1 MNDAA
6 ADYCP
11 NCIRFGF
18 PILLA
23 RYAVARTDAEVR
35 RRAPPLQAPFGS
47 GVQDIVLPASDAQY
61 TLRLLRGGY
70 VYAFNETRDEWLA
83 WQVNEHGDLS
93 SFDIRDTS
101 PPPQN
106 DDAPASC
113 SRHGSAMMSKCI
125 VLPDAKWGTTLW
137 LAFSA
142 APWTAKVWRRHQD
155 AAYRQRSMRRI
166 DMAGWVGSGNP
177 QPHMASLYQTL
188 DQVAEFHL
196 VDTYSILPKTPDA
209 TNLPRMEVLPGAHA
223 LAHSLSGRVQY
234 AQHQLDL
241 LRAQARLA
249 ARQDAP
255 DHPLAVAPA
264 LVALDDPVGIIADLN
279 QLAVTRLLE
288 WENEP
293 ERQEKRQTA
302 AAITALRETIEQG
315 ALEDETHRRRR
326 NAMAG
331 RGLVT
336 TLGGRTVAEQ
346 MSRSLPL
353 WTDDVFAV
361 ADEDVG
367 LKLGA
372 ASWKKYRQYL
382 REDDGYARWLKETYV
397 AEQVKFYEH
406 TISALDDAYIAWL
419 SSAGFKQ
426 YMTGNFD
433 STDTTSGVLYQEAVT
448 ALLQDATSRGKVFQY
463 VLERL
468 EQGDPLNPDEI
479 LLRAQVW
486 NQDGLIA
493 VWKDALAQASSAP
506 NARDWMVAANGLS
519 NAFKGM
525 LDNPLKGQVSGY
537 HGPKRL
543 VDMYRGAARLL
554 EQLSGPVTR
563 MVGNEIGSMAAV
575 GVGTLPARWQI
586 GLLTALGQSSSPG
599 TALIDLTGY
608 TTPKRARKA
617 LAMTLAG
624 RAGLNAAQQASAAA
638 AESIASSSA
647 TIEGGRFK
655 FGMVALADA
664 DQLKL
669 FKALNAKAVIAGP
682 ARQAQLMGTLTVLD
696 LHDAMRT
703 TVSGLHRSSYG
714 YGIAALVLMSASL
727 GELNKQILKA
737 PVEGRGLL
745 QANFAA
751 GVAALVGD
759 AAIVLGEMGS
769 KLPWLSR
776 TLAEP
781 MGRWMFKASTRAAVL
796 QAGGR
801 WLSGGAGGIV
811 GALSVWEGY
820 KDMQLSKGYGI
831 AMISGGLALMISAA
845 LILFGAL
852 VPVATVLFI
861 FAAIVTVIAA
871 WLKPDQIERWL
882 DRAMH
887 FGKNKTGVFP
897 DITSQSTELVNLKA

>member
-70 VYAFNETRDEWLA
+70 VYAFSETRDEWLA

-142 APWTAKVWRRHQD
+142 APWTARVWRRHQD

-196 VDTYSILPKTPDA
+196 VDTYSVLPETPDA

-249 ARQDAP
+249 ARQVAP

-293 ERQEKRQTA
+293 ERAEKRQSA
-302 AAITALRETIEQG
+302 AAITALREAIHQG
-315 ALEDETHRRRR
+315 AIEDEVHRKRTS
-326 NAMAG
+326 AMVG
-331 RGLVT
+331 RGIVGVF
-336 TLGGRTVAEQ
+336 GGRAAAQEL
-346 MSRSLPL
+346 SRSLPL

-361 ADEDVG
+361 EDEEEV
-367 LKLGA
+367 LRLGRT
-372 ASWKKYRQYL
+372 SWKKYRKHL
-382 REDDGYARWLKETYV
+382 RGGNEYARWLKNTYLD
-397 AEQVKFYEH
+397 EQDRFYQKH
-406 TISALDDAYIAWL
+406 IAALDDGYIAWL
-419 SSAGFKQ
+419 SAAAFKQ
-426 YMTGNFD
+426 HMVCNFD
-433 STDTTSGVLYQEAVT
+433 STDTTSGILYQEAVT
-448 ALLQDATSRGKVFQY
+448 AMLQDATSRGKVFAY
-463 VLERL
+463 VLEKL
-468 EQGDPLNPDEI
+468 ENGDPLDPESI
-479 LLRAQVW
+479 LLRAQLW
-486 NQDGLIA
+486 NQDALISD
-493 VWKDALAQASSAP
+493 WKQVLASTSTEAG
-506 NARDWMVAANGLS
+506 ARDWLLAANGLS
-519 NAFKGM
+519 NAFKGL
-525 LDNPLKGQVSGY
+525 LDNPAAGKSAG
-537 HGPKRL
+537 
-543 VDMYRGAARLL
+543 MYQGSARLL
-554 EQLSGPVTR
+554 EHLSGPVTR
-563 MVGNEIGSMAAV
+563 MVGDEIGRMVAADV
-575 GVGTLPARWQI
+575 GRLPARWQM
-586 GLLTALGQSSSPG
+586 GLLTAMSQSGSPQ
-599 TALIDLTGY
+599 TQLMDLTGY

-617 LAMTLAG
+617 LAMTLAS
-624 RAGLNAAQQASAAA
+624 RAGLNAAQQASVAATA
-638 AESIASSSA
+638 ALESANA
-647 TIEGGRFK
+647 TMDGARFK
-655 FGMVALADA
+655 FGMLAFVDA

-669 FKALNAKAVIAGP
+669 FKALNAKAVIPGAAIQRHLQP
-682 ARQAQLMGTLTVLD
+682 TLSVVD
-696 LHDAMRT
+696 LHDAMRS

-714 YGIAALVLMSASL
+714 YGVAGLVMMSASL
-727 GELNKQILKA
+727 GHLNQQIMKA
-737 PVEGRGLL
+737 PVEGRALL
-745 QANFAA
+745 KANFAA

-759 AAIVLGEMGS
+759 SAIVLGEVGA

-781 MGRWMFKASTRAAVL
+781 MGRWMYNAGTRAAVL
-796 QAGGR
+796 RAGGQI
-801 WLSGGAGGIV
+801 LSGVAGILL
-811 GALSVWEGY
+811 GALLIYEGAR
-820 KDMQLSKGYGI
+820 DLSLNMGYGI
-831 AMISGGLALMISAA
+831 AMGALGIATVVFSFMTLSGVGIPAAVLLMI
-845 LILFGAL
+845 
-852 VPVATVLFI
+852 ATAV
-861 FAAIVTVIAA
+861 VTVAVA
-871 WLKPDQIERWL
+871 YFKPDDVERWL
-882 DRAMH
+882 DKVIH
-887 FGKNKTGVFP
+887 FGVNGSGAFGN
-897 DITSQSTELVNLKA
+897 IEMQEAALNSLRST

>member
-125 VLPDAKWGTTLW
+125 VLPDATWGTTLW

-142 APWTAKVWRRHQD
+142 APWTARVWRRHQD

-196 VDTYSILPKTPDA
+196 VDTYSVLPETPDA

-249 ARQDAP
+249 ARQVAP
-255 DHPLAVAPA
+255 GHPLAVAPA

-293 ERQEKRQTA
+293 ERAEKRQSA
-302 AAITALRETIEQG
+302 AAITALREAIHQG
-315 ALEDETHRRRR
+315 AIEDEVHRKRTS
-326 NAMAG
+326 AMVG
-331 RGLVT
+331 RGIVGVF
-336 TLGGRTVAEQ
+336 GGRAAAQEL
-346 MSRSLPL
+346 SRSLPL

-361 ADEDVG
+361 EDEEEV
-367 LKLGA
+367 LRLGRT
-372 ASWKKYRQYL
+372 SWKKYRKHL
-382 REDDGYARWLKETYV
+382 RGGNEYARWLKNTYLD
-397 AEQVKFYEH
+397 EQDRFYQKH
-406 TISALDDAYIAWL
+406 IAALDDGYIAWL
-419 SSAGFKQ
+419 SAAAFKQ
-426 YMTGNFD
+426 HMVCNFD
-433 STDTTSGVLYQEAVT
+433 STDTTSGILYQEAVT
-448 ALLQDATSRGKVFQY
+448 AMLQDATSRGKVFAY
-463 VLERL
+463 VLEKL
-468 EQGDPLNPDEI
+468 ENGDPLDPESI
-479 LLRAQVW
+479 LLRAQLW
-486 NQDGLIA
+486 NQDALISD
-493 VWKDALAQASSAP
+493 WKQVLASTSTEAG
-506 NARDWMVAANGLS
+506 ARDWLLAANGLS
-519 NAFKGM
+519 NAFKGL
-525 LDNPLKGQVSGY
+525 LDNPAAGKSAG
-537 HGPKRL
+537 
-543 VDMYRGAARLL
+543 MYQGSARLL
-554 EQLSGPVTR
+554 EHLSGPVTR
-563 MVGNEIGSMAAV
+563 MVGDEIGRMVAADV
-575 GVGTLPARWQI
+575 GRLPARWQM
-586 GLLTALGQSSSPG
+586 GLLTAMSQSGSPQ
-599 TALIDLTGY
+599 TQLMDLTGY
-608 TTPKRARKA
+608 TTSKRARKA
-617 LAMTLAG
+617 LAMTLAS
-624 RAGLNAAQQASAAA
+624 RAGLNAAQQASVAATA
-638 AESIASSSA
+638 ALESANA
-647 TIEGGRFK
+647 TMDGARFK
-655 FGMVALADA
+655 FGMLAFVDA

-669 FKALNAKAVIAGP
+669 FKALNAKAVIPGAAIQRHLQP
-682 ARQAQLMGTLTVLD
+682 TLSVVD
-696 LHDAMRT
+696 LHDAMRS

-714 YGIAALVLMSASL
+714 YGVAGLVMMSASL
-727 GELNKQILKA
+727 GHLNQQIMKA
-737 PVEGRGLL
+737 PVEGRALL
-745 QANFAA
+745 KANFAA

-759 AAIVLGEMGS
+759 SAIVLGEVGA

-781 MGRWMFKASTRAAVL
+781 MGRWMYNAGTRAAVL
-796 QAGGR
+796 RAGGQI
-801 WLSGGAGGIV
+801 LSGVAGILL
-811 GALSVWEGY
+811 GALLIYERAR
-820 KDMQLSKGYGI
+820 DLSLNMGYGI
-831 AMISGGLALMISAA
+831 AMGALGIATVVFSFMTLSGVGIPAAVLLMI
-845 LILFGAL
+845 
-852 VPVATVLFI
+852 ATAV
-861 FAAIVTVIAA
+861 VTVAVA
-871 WLKPDQIERWL
+871 YFKPDDVERWL
-882 DRAMH
+882 DRVIH
-887 FGKNKTGVFP
+887 FGVNGSGAFGN
-897 DITSQSTELVNLKA
+897 IEMQEAALNSLRST

>member
-166 DMAGWVGSGNP
+166 DVAGWVGSGNP

-279 QLAVTRLLE
+279 QLAMTRLLE

-293 ERQEKRQTA
+293 ERAEKRQSA
-302 AAITALRETIEQG
+302 AAITALREAIHQG
-315 ALEDETHRRRR
+315 AIEDEVHRKRTS
-326 NAMAG
+326 AMVG
-331 RGLVT
+331 RGIVGVF
-336 TLGGRTVAEQ
+336 GGRAAAQEL
-346 MSRSLPL
+346 SRSLPL

-361 ADEDVG
+361 EDEEEV
-367 LKLGA
+367 LRLGRK
-372 ASWKKYRQYL
+372 SWKKYRKHL
-382 REDDGYARWLKETYV
+382 RGGNAYARWLKNTYLD
-397 AEQVKFYEH
+397 EQDRFYQKH
-406 TISALDDAYIAWL
+406 IAALDDGYIA
-419 SSAGFKQ
+419 
-426 YMTGNFD
+426 
-433 STDTTSGVLYQEAVT
+433 
-448 ALLQDATSRGKVFQY
+448 
-463 VLERL
+463 
-468 EQGDPLNPDEI
+468 
-479 LLRAQVW
+479 
-486 NQDGLIA
+486 
-493 VWKDALAQASSAP
+493 
-506 NARDWMVAANGLS
+506 
-519 NAFKGM
+519 
-525 LDNPLKGQVSGY
+525 
-537 HGPKRL
+537 
-543 VDMYRGAARLL
+543 
-554 EQLSGPVTR
+554 
-563 MVGNEIGSMAAV
+563 
-575 GVGTLPARWQI
+575 
-586 GLLTALGQSSSPG
+586 
-599 TALIDLTGY
+599 
-608 TTPKRARKA
+608 
-617 LAMTLAG
+617 
-624 RAGLNAAQQASAAA
+624 
-638 AESIASSSA
+638 
-647 TIEGGRFK
+647 
-655 FGMVALADA
+655 
-664 DQLKL
+664 
-669 FKALNAKAVIAGP
+669 
-682 ARQAQLMGTLTVLD
+682 
-696 LHDAMRT
+696 
-703 TVSGLHRSSYG
+703 
-714 YGIAALVLMSASL
+714 
-727 GELNKQILKA
+727 
-737 PVEGRGLL
+737 
-745 QANFAA
+745 
-751 GVAALVGD
+751 
-759 AAIVLGEMGS
+759 
-769 KLPWLSR
+769 
-776 TLAEP
+776 
-781 MGRWMFKASTRAAVL
+781 
-796 QAGGR
+796 
-801 WLSGGAGGIV
+801 
-811 GALSVWEGY
+811 
-820 KDMQLSKGYGI
+820 
-831 AMISGGLALMISAA
+831 
-845 LILFGAL
+845 
-852 VPVATVLFI
+852 
-861 FAAIVTVIAA
+861 
-871 WLKPDQIERWL
+871 
-882 DRAMH
+882 
-887 FGKNKTGVFP
+887 
-897 DITSQSTELVNLKA
+897 

>member
-279 QLAVTRLLE
+279 QLAMTRLLE

-293 ERQEKRQTA
+293 ERAEKRQSA
-302 AAITALRETIEQG
+302 AAITALREAIHQG
-315 ALEDETHRRRR
+315 AIEDEVHRKRTS
-326 NAMAG
+326 AMVG
-331 RGLVT
+331 RGIVGVF
-336 TLGGRTVAEQ
+336 GGRAAAQEL
-346 MSRSLPL
+346 SRSLPL

-361 ADEDVG
+361 EDEEEV
-367 LKLGA
+367 LRLGRK
-372 ASWKKYRQYL
+372 SWKKYRKHL
-382 REDDGYARWLKETYV
+382 RGGNAYARWLKNTYLD
-397 AEQVKFYEH
+397 EQDRFYQKH
-406 TISALDDAYIAWL
+406 IAALDDGYIAWL
-419 SSAGFKQ
+419 SAAAFKQ
-426 YMTGNFD
+426 HMVCNFD
-433 STDTTSGVLYQEAVT
+433 STDTTSGILYQEAVT
-448 ALLQDATSRGKVFQY
+448 AMLQDATSRGKVFAY
-463 VLERL
+463 VLEQL
-468 EQGDPLNPDEI
+468 ENGNPLDPESI

-486 NQDGLIA
+486 NQDALISD
-493 VWKDALAQASSAP
+493 WKQVLAKTSTAP
-506 NARDWMVAANGLS
+506 GARDWLLAANGLS
-519 NAFKGM
+519 NAFKGL
-525 LDNPLKGQVSGY
+525 LDNPAAGKTAG
-537 HGPKRL
+537 
-543 VDMYRGAARLL
+543 MYQGSARLL
-554 EQLSGPVTR
+554 EHLSGPVTR
-563 MVGNEIGSMAAV
+563 MVGDEIGRMVAADV
-575 GVGTLPARWQI
+575 GRLPARWQM
-586 GLLTALGQSSSPG
+586 GLMTAMAQSGSPQ
-599 TALIDLTGY
+599 TQLVDLTGH

-617 LAMTLAG
+617 LAMTLAS
-624 RAGLNAAQQASAAA
+624 RAGLNAAQQASVAATA
-638 AESIASSSA
+638 ALESANA
-647 TIEGGRFK
+647 TMDGARFK
-655 FGMVALADA
+655 FGMLAFVDA

-669 FKALNAKAVIAGP
+669 FKALNAKAVMPGP
-682 ARQAQLMGTLTVLD
+682 AIQRHLQRTLSVVD
-696 LHDAMRT
+696 LHDAMRS

-714 YGIAALVLMSASL
+714 YGVAGLVMMSASL
-727 GELNKQILKA
+727 GHLNQQIMKA
-737 PVEGRGLL
+737 PVEERGLL
-745 QANFAA
+745 KANFAA

-759 AAIVLGEMGS
+759 SAIVLGEVGA

-776 TLAEP
+776 SLAEP
-781 MGRWMFKASTRAAVL
+781 MGRWMYNAGTRAAVL
-796 QAGGR
+796 RAGGQI
-801 WLSGGAGGIV
+801 LSGVAGMLL
-811 GALSVWEGY
+811 GALLIYEGAR
-820 KDMQLSKGYGI
+820 DLSLNMGYGI
-831 AMISGGLALMISAA
+831 AMGALGIATVVFSFMTLSGVGIPAGVLLMI
-845 LILFGAL
+845 
-852 VPVATVLFI
+852 ATAV
-861 FAAIVTVIAA
+861 VTVVVAYF
-871 WLKPDQIERWL
+871 KPDDVERWL
-882 DRAMH
+882 DKVIH
-887 FGKNKTGVFP
+887 FGVNGSGAFGN
-897 DITSQSTELVNLKA
+897 IEMQEAALNSLRST

>member
-279 QLAVTRLLE
+279 QLAMTRLLE

-293 ERQEKRQTA
+293 ERAEKRQSA
-302 AAITALRETIEQG
+302 AAITALREAIHQG
-315 ALEDETHRRRR
+315 AVEDEVHRKRTS
-326 NAMAG
+326 AMVG
-331 RGLVT
+331 RGIVGVF
-336 TLGGRTVAEQ
+336 GGRAAAQEL
-346 MSRSLPL
+346 SRSLPL

-361 ADEDVG
+361 DDEEEV
-367 LKLGA
+367 LRLGRK
-372 ASWKKYRQYL
+372 SWKKYRKHL
-382 REDDGYARWLKETYV
+382 RDGNAYARWLKNTYLD
-397 AEQVKFYEH
+397 EQDRFYQKH
-406 TISALDDAYIAWL
+406 IAALDDGYIAWL
-419 SSAGFKQ
+419 SAAAFKQ
-426 YMTGNFD
+426 HMVCNFD
-433 STDTTSGVLYQEAVT
+433 STDTTSGILYQEAVT
-448 ALLQDATSRGKVFQY
+448 AMLQDATSRGKVFAY
-463 VLERL
+463 VLEQL
-468 EQGDPLNPDEI
+468 ENGNPLDPESI

-486 NQDGLIA
+486 NQDALISG
-493 VWKDALAQASSAP
+493 WKQVLAKTSTAP
-506 NARDWMVAANGLS
+506 GARDWLLAANGLS
-519 NAFKGM
+519 NAFKGL
-525 LDNPLKGQVSGY
+525 LDNPAAGKTAG
-537 HGPKRL
+537 
-543 VDMYRGAARLL
+543 MYQGSARLL
-554 EQLSGPVTR
+554 EHLSGPVTR
-563 MVGNEIGSMAAV
+563 MVGDEIGRMVAADV
-575 GVGTLPARWQI
+575 GRLPARWQM
-586 GLLTALGQSSSPG
+586 GLMTAMAQSGSPQ
-599 TALIDLTGY
+599 TQLVDLTGH

-617 LAMTLAG
+617 LAMTLAS
-624 RAGLNAAQQASAAA
+624 RAGLNAAQQASVAATA
-638 AESIASSSA
+638 ALESANA
-647 TIEGGRFK
+647 TMDGARFK
-655 FGMVALADA
+655 FGMLAFVDA

-669 FKALNAKAVIAGP
+669 FKALNAKAVMPGP
-682 ARQAQLMGTLTVLD
+682 AIQRHLQRTLSVVD
-696 LHDAMRT
+696 LHDAMRS

-714 YGIAALVLMSASL
+714 YGVAGLVMMSASL
-727 GELNKQILKA
+727 GHLNQQIMKA
-737 PVEGRGLL
+737 PVEERGLL

-751 GVAALVGD
+751 GAAALIGD
-759 AAIVLGEMGS
+759 AAILLGEVGA
-769 KLPWLSR
+769 KLPWFSK

-781 MGRWMFKASTRAAVL
+781 MGRWMFRAGTRAAVV
-796 QAGGR
+796 QAGGKI
-801 WLSGGAGGIV
+801 LSGVAGMIL
-811 GALSVWEGY
+811 GALTITEGISDFSLN
-820 KDMQLSKGYGI
+820 KVYG
-831 AMISGGLALMISAA
+831 GLMISSGLATAFAA
-845 LILFGAL
+845 LMMLFGWA
-852 VPVATVLFI
+852 VPVAIALMLVAATVT
-861 FAAIVTVIAA
+861 IVVA
-871 WLKPDQIERWL
+871 WFKPDEIERWL
-882 DRAMH
+882 DKALH
-887 FGKNKTGVFP
+887 FGSNNKGAFTHL
-897 DITSQSTELVNLKA
+897 SLQMAELEKLRRQ

>member
-35 RRAPPLQAPFGS
+35 RRAPPLQTPFGS

-166 DMAGWVGSGNP
+166 DMAGWVGSGKP
-177 QPHMASLYQTL
+177 QPHMAGLYQAL

-293 ERQEKRQTA
+293 ERAEKRQSA
-302 AAITALRETIEQG
+302 AAITALREAIHQG
-315 ALEDETHRRRR
+315 AVEDEVHRKRTS
-326 NAMAG
+326 AMVG
-331 RGLVT
+331 RGIVGVF
-336 TLGGRTVAEQ
+336 GGRTAAQ
-346 MSRSLPL
+346 GLSRSLPL

-361 ADEDVG
+361 EDEEEV
-367 LKLGA
+367 LRLGRE
-372 ASWKKYRQYL
+372 SWKKYRKHL
-382 REDDGYARWLKETYV
+382 RDGNAYARWLKNTYLD
-397 AEQVKFYEH
+397 EQDRFYQKH
-406 TISALDDAYIAWL
+406 IAALDDGYIAWL
-419 SSAGFKQ
+419 PAAAFKQ
-426 YMTGNFD
+426 HMVCNFD
-433 STDTTSGVLYQEAVT
+433 STDTTSGILYQEAVT
-448 ALLQDATSRGKVFQY
+448 AMLQDATSRGKVFAY
-463 VLERL
+463 VLEQL
-468 EQGDPLNPDEI
+468 ENGDPLDPESI

-486 NQDGLIA
+486 NQDALISD
-493 VWKDALAQASSAP
+493 WKQVLAKTSTAP
-506 NARDWMVAANGLS
+506 GARDWLLAANGLS
-519 NAFKGM
+519 NAFKAL
-525 LDNPLKGQVSGY
+525 LDNPAAGKTAG
-537 HGPKRL
+537 
-543 VDMYRGAARLL
+543 MYQGSARLL
-554 EQLSGPVTR
+554 EHLSGPVTR
-563 MVGNEIGSMAAV
+563 MVGDEIGRMVAADV
-575 GVGTLPARWQI
+575 GRLPARWQM
-586 GLLTALGQSSSPG
+586 GLMTAMAQSGSPQ
-599 TALIDLTGY
+599 TQLVDLTGH

-617 LAMTLAG
+617 LAMTLAS
-624 RAGLNAAQQASAAA
+624 RAGLNAAQQASVAASA
-638 AESIASSSA
+638 ALESANA
-647 TIEGGRFK
+647 TMDGARFK
-655 FGMVALADA
+655 FGMVAFVDA

-669 FKALNAKAVIAGP
+669 FKALNAKAVMPGATIQ
-682 ARQAQLMGTLTVLD
+682 RHLQRTLSVVD
-696 LHDAMRT
+696 LHDAMRS

-714 YGIAALVLMSASL
+714 YGIAGLVMMSASL
-727 GELNKQILKA
+727 GHLNQQIMKA
-737 PVEGRGLL
+737 PVEGRALL
-745 QANFAA
+745 KANFAA

-759 AAIVLGEMGS
+759 SAILLGEVGT
-769 KLPWLSR
+769 KLPWFSK

-781 MGRWMFKASTRAAVL
+781 MGRWMFNASTRAEL
-796 QAGGR
+796 LGGGGR
-801 WLSGGAGGIV
+801 LMSGLAGMVI
-811 GALSVWEGY
+811 GALTFYQGY
-820 KDMQLSKGYGI
+820 RDYALSKGYGASMMIGGI
-831 AMISGGLALMISAA
+831 AGAAGAFLITIGAAIPVAIFLMISAA
-845 LILFGAL
+845 VLTVAVAWM
-852 VPVATVLFI
+852 VPNEV
-861 FAAIVTVIAA
+861 
-871 WLKPDQIERWL
+871 ERWL
-882 DRAMH
+882 DKAVH
-887 FGKNKTGVFP
+887 FGNNESGAFDSWT
-897 DITSQSTELVNLKA
+897 DQSKAMKALRAR

>member
-106 DDAPASC
+106 DHAPASC
-113 SRHGSAMMSKCI
+113 SRHGRAMMSKCI

-137 LAFSA
+137 LAYSA

-166 DMAGWVGSGNP
+166 DMAGWVGSGKP
-177 QPHMASLYQTL
+177 QPHMAGLYQAL

-209 TNLPRMEVLPGAHA
+209 TNLPRMDVLPGVHA

-293 ERQEKRQTA
+293 ERAEKRQSA
-302 AAITALRETIEQG
+302 AAITALREAIHQG
-315 ALEDETHRRRR
+315 AVEDEVHRKRTS
-326 NAMAG
+326 AMVG
-331 RGLVT
+331 RGIVGVF
-336 TLGGRTVAEQ
+336 GGRTAAQEL
-346 MSRSLPL
+346 SRSLPL

-361 ADEDVG
+361 EDEEEV
-367 LKLGA
+367 LRLGRE
-372 ASWKKYRQYL
+372 SWKKYRKHL
-382 REDDGYARWLKETYV
+382 RDGNAYARWLKNTYLD
-397 AEQVKFYEH
+397 EQDRFYQKH
-406 TISALDDAYIAWL
+406 IAALDDGYIAWL
-419 SSAGFKQ
+419 SAAAFKQ
-426 YMTGNFD
+426 HMVCNFD
-433 STDTTSGVLYQEAVT
+433 STDTTSGILYQEAVT
-448 ALLQDATSRGKVFQY
+448 AMLQDATSRGKVFAY
-463 VLERL
+463 VLEQL
-468 EQGDPLNPDEI
+468 ENGDPLDPESI

-486 NQDGLIA
+486 NQDALISD
-493 VWKDALAQASSAP
+493 WKQVLAKTSTAP
-506 NARDWMVAANGLS
+506 GARDWLLAANGLN
-519 NAFKGM
+519 NAFKAL
-525 LDNPLKGQVSGY
+525 LDNPAAGKTAG
-537 HGPKRL
+537 
-543 VDMYRGAARLL
+543 MYQGSARLL
-554 EQLSGPVTR
+554 EHLSGPVTR
-563 MVGNEIGSMAAV
+563 MVGDEIGRMVAADV
-575 GVGTLPARWQI
+575 GRLPARWQM
-586 GLLTALGQSSSPG
+586 GLMTAMAQSGSPQ
-599 TALIDLTGY
+599 TQLVDLTGH

-617 LAMTLAG
+617 LAMTLAS
-624 RAGLNAAQQASAAA
+624 RAGLNAAQQAGVAASAAL
-638 AESIASSSA
+638 ESANA
-647 TIEGGRFK
+647 TMDGARFK
-655 FGMVALADA
+655 FGMVAFVDA

-669 FKALNAKAVIAGP
+669 FKALNAKAVMPGATIQ
-682 ARQAQLMGTLTVLD
+682 RHLQRTLSVVD
-696 LHDAMRT
+696 LHDAMRS
-703 TVSGLHRSSYG
+703 TVSGLHRSSHG
-714 YGIAALVLMSASL
+714 YGVAGLVMMSASL
-727 GELNKQILKA
+727 GHLNQQIMKA
-737 PVEGRGLL
+737 PVEEQGLL

-751 GVAALVGD
+751 GAAALIGD
-759 AAIVLGEMGS
+759 SAILLGEVGA
-769 KLPWLSR
+769 KLPWFSK

-781 MGRWMFKASTRAAVL
+781 MGRWMFRAGTRAAVV
-796 QAGGR
+796 QAGGKI
-801 WLSGGAGGIV
+801 LSGVAGMIL
-811 GALSVWEGY
+811 GALTITEGISDFSLD
-820 KDMQLSKGYGI
+820 KVYG
-831 AMISGGLALMISAA
+831 GLMISSGLATAFAA
-845 LILFGAL
+845 LMMLFGWA
-852 VPVATVLFI
+852 VPVAIALML
-861 FAAIVTVIAA
+861 IAA
-871 WLKPDQIERWL
+871 TVTIVVAWFKPDEIERWL
-882 DRAMH
+882 DKALH
-887 FGKNKTGVFP
+887 FGSNNKGAFTHL
-897 DITSQSTELVNLKA
+897 SLQMAELEKLRRQ

>member
-279 QLAVTRLLE
+279 QLAMTRLLE

-293 ERQEKRQTA
+293 ERAEKRQSA
-302 AAITALRETIEQG
+302 AAITALREAIHQG
-315 ALEDETHRRRR
+315 AIEDEVHRKRTS
-326 NAMAG
+326 AMVG
-331 RGLVT
+331 RGIVGVF
-336 TLGGRTVAEQ
+336 GGRAAAQEL
-346 MSRSLPL
+346 SRSLPL

-361 ADEDVG
+361 EDEEEV
-367 LKLGA
+367 LRLGRK
-372 ASWKKYRQYL
+372 SWKKYRKHL
-382 REDDGYARWLKETYV
+382 RGGNAYARWLKNTYLD
-397 AEQVKFYEH
+397 EQDRFYQKH
-406 TISALDDAYIAWL
+406 IAALDDGYIAWL
-419 SSAGFKQ
+419 SAAAFKQ
-426 YMTGNFD
+426 HMVCNFD
-433 STDTTSGVLYQEAVT
+433 STDTTSGILYQEAVT
-448 ALLQDATSRGKVFQY
+448 AMLQDATSRGKVFAY
-463 VLERL
+463 VLEQL
-468 EQGDPLNPDEI
+468 ENGNPLDPESI

-486 NQDGLIA
+486 NQDALISD
-493 VWKDALAQASSAP
+493 WKQVLAKTSTAP
-506 NARDWMVAANGLS
+506 GARDWLLAANGLS
-519 NAFKGM
+519 NAFKGL
-525 LDNPLKGQVSGY
+525 LDNPAAGKTAG
-537 HGPKRL
+537 
-543 VDMYRGAARLL
+543 MYQGSARLL
-554 EQLSGPVTR
+554 EHLSGPVTR
-563 MVGNEIGSMAAV
+563 MVGDEIGRMVAADV
-575 GVGTLPARWQI
+575 GRLPARWQM
-586 GLLTALGQSSSPG
+586 GLMTAMAQSGSPQ
-599 TALIDLTGY
+599 TQLVDLTGH

-617 LAMTLAG
+617 LAMTLAS
-624 RAGLNAAQQASAAA
+624 RAGLNAAQQASVAATA
-638 AESIASSSA
+638 ALESANA
-647 TIEGGRFK
+647 TMDGARFK
-655 FGMVALADA
+655 FGMLAFVDA

-669 FKALNAKAVIAGP
+669 FKALNAKAVMPGP
-682 ARQAQLMGTLTVLD
+682 AIQRHLQRTLSVVD
-696 LHDAMRT
+696 LHDAMRS

-714 YGIAALVLMSASL
+714 YGVAGLVMMSASL
-727 GELNKQILKA
+727 GHLNQQIMKA
-737 PVEGRGLL
+737 PVEERGLL

-751 GVAALVGD
+751 GAAALIGD
-759 AAIVLGEMGS
+759 AAILLGEVGA
-769 KLPWLSR
+769 KLPWFSK

-781 MGRWMFKASTRAAVL
+781 MGRWMFRAGTRAAVV
-796 QAGGR
+796 QAGGKI
-801 WLSGGAGGIV
+801 LSGVAGMIL
-811 GALSVWEGY
+811 GALTITEGISDFSLN
-820 KDMQLSKGYGI
+820 KVYG
-831 AMISGGLALMISAA
+831 GLMISSGLATAFAA
-845 LILFGAL
+845 LMMLFGWA
-852 VPVATVLFI
+852 VPVAIALMLVAATVT
-861 FAAIVTVIAA
+861 IVVA
-871 WLKPDQIERWL
+871 WFKPDEIERWL
-882 DRAMH
+882 DKALH
-887 FGKNKTGVFP
+887 FGSNNKGAFTHL
-897 DITSQSTELVNLKA
+897 SLQMAELEKLRRQ

>member
-1 MNDAA
+1 MNDSA

-11 NCIRFGF
+11 NCVTFGF

-35 RRAPPLQAPFGS
+35 RRAPPLQAPFGA
-47 GVQDIVLPASDAQY
+47 GVQDIALPASDAQY

-70 VYAFNETRDEWLA
+70 VYGFNETRDEWLA

-155 AAYRQRSMRRI
+155 AVYRQRSMRRI

-241 LRAQARLA
+241 LRVQTRLA
-249 ARQDAP
+249 ARQSVP

-293 ERQEKRQTA
+293 ERAEKRQSA
-302 AAITALRETIEQG
+302 AAIIALREAIHQG
-315 ALEDETHRRRR
+315 AIEDEVHRKRTS
-326 NAMAG
+326 AMVG
-331 RGLVT
+331 RGIVGVF
-336 TLGGRTVAEQ
+336 GGRAAAQEL
-346 MSRSLPL
+346 SRSLPL

-361 ADEDVG
+361 EDEEEV
-367 LKLGA
+367 LRLGRK
-372 ASWKKYRQYL
+372 SWKKYRKHL
-382 REDDGYARWLKETYV
+382 RGGNEYARWLKNTYLDEQERFYQKHV
-397 AEQVKFYEH
+397 A
-406 TISALDDAYIAWL
+406 ALDDGYIAWL
-419 SSAGFKQ
+419 SAAAFKQ
-426 YMTGNFD
+426 HMACNFD
-433 STDTTSGVLYQEAVT
+433 STDTTSGILYQEAVT
-448 ALLQDATSRGKVFQY
+448 AMLQDATSRGKVYAY
-463 VLERL
+463 VLEQL
-468 EQGDPLNPDEI
+468 ENGNPLDPESI

-486 NQDGLIA
+486 NQDALISD
-493 VWKDALAQASSAP
+493 WKQVLAKTSTAP
-506 NARDWMVAANGLS
+506 GARDWLLAANGLS
-519 NAFKGM
+519 NAFKGL
-525 LDNPLKGQVSGY
+525 LDHPTAGKTAG
-537 HGPKRL
+537 
-543 VDMYRGAARLL
+543 MYQGSARLL
-554 EQLSGPVTR
+554 EHLSGPVTR
-563 MVGNEIGSMAAV
+563 MVGDEIGRMVAADV
-575 GVGTLPARWQI
+575 GRLPARWQM
-586 GLLTALGQSSSPG
+586 GLMTAMAQSGSPQ
-599 TALIDLTGY
+599 TQLVDLTGH

-617 LAMTLAG
+617 LAMTLAS
-624 RAGLNAAQQASAAA
+624 RAGLNAAQQASVAASA
-638 AESIASSSA
+638 ALESANA
-647 TIEGGRFK
+647 TMDGARFK
-655 FGMVALADA
+655 FGMLAFVDA

-669 FKALNAKAVIAGP
+669 FKALNAKAVMPGP
-682 ARQAQLMGTLTVLD
+682 AVQRHLQRTLSVVD
-696 LHDAMRT
+696 LHDAMRS

-714 YGIAALVLMSASL
+714 YGVAGLVMMSASL
-727 GELNKQILKA
+727 GHLNQQIMKA
-737 PVEGRGLL
+737 PVEERGLL

-751 GVAALVGD
+751 GAAALIGD
-759 AAIVLGEMGS
+759 AAILLGEVGA
-769 KLPWLSR
+769 KLPWFSK

-781 MGRWMFKASTRAAVL
+781 MGRWMFRAGTRAAVV
-796 QAGGR
+796 QAGGKI
-801 WLSGGAGGIV
+801 LSGVAGMIL
-811 GALSVWEGY
+811 GALTITEGISDFSLN
-820 KDMQLSKGYGI
+820 KVYG
-831 AMISGGLALMISAA
+831 GLMISSGVATAFAA
-845 LILFGAL
+845 LMMLFGWA
-852 VPVATVLFI
+852 VPVAIALML
-861 FAAIVTVIAA
+861 IAA
-871 WLKPDQIERWL
+871 TVTIVVAWFKPDEIERWL
-882 DRAMH
+882 DKALH
-887 FGKNKTGVFP
+887 FGSNNKGAFTHL
-897 DITSQSTELVNLKA
+897 SLQMAELEKLRRE

>member
-106 DDAPASC
+106 DHAPASC
-113 SRHGSAMMSKCI
+113 SRHGRAMMSKCI

-166 DMAGWVGSGNP
+166 DMAGWVGSGKP
-177 QPHMASLYQTL
+177 QPHMAGLYQAL

-209 TNLPRMEVLPGAHA
+209 TNLPRMDVLPGVHA

-293 ERQEKRQTA
+293 ERAEKRQSA
-302 AAITALRETIEQG
+302 AAITALREAIHQG
-315 ALEDETHRRRR
+315 AVEDEVHRKRTS
-326 NAMAG
+326 AMVG
-331 RGLVT
+331 RGIVGVF
-336 TLGGRTVAEQ
+336 GGRTAAQEL
-346 MSRSLPL
+346 SRSLPL

-361 ADEDVG
+361 EDEEEV
-367 LKLGA
+367 LRLGRK
-372 ASWKKYRQYL
+372 SWKKYRKHL
-382 REDDGYARWLKETYV
+382 RGGNAYARWLKNTYLD
-397 AEQVKFYEH
+397 EQDRFYQKH
-406 TISALDDAYIAWL
+406 IAALDDGYIAWL
-419 SSAGFKQ
+419 SAAAFKQ
-426 YMTGNFD
+426 HMVCNFD
-433 STDTTSGVLYQEAVT
+433 STDTTSGILYQEAVT
-448 ALLQDATSRGKVFQY
+448 AMLQDATSRGKVFAY
-463 VLERL
+463 VLEQL
-468 EQGDPLNPDEI
+468 ENGDPLDPESI

-486 NQDGLIA
+486 NQDALISD
-493 VWKDALAQASSAP
+493 WKQVLAKTSTAP
-506 NARDWMVAANGLS
+506 GARDWLLAANGLS
-519 NAFKGM
+519 NAFKAL
-525 LDNPLKGQVSGY
+525 LDNPAAGKTAG
-537 HGPKRL
+537 
-543 VDMYRGAARLL
+543 MYQGSARLL
-554 EQLSGPVTR
+554 EHLSGPVTR
-563 MVGNEIGSMAAV
+563 MVGDEIGRMVAADV
-575 GVGTLPARWQI
+575 GRLPARWQM
-586 GLLTALGQSSSPG
+586 GLMTAMAQSGSPQ
-599 TALIDLTGY
+599 TQLADLTGH

-617 LAMTLAG
+617 LAMTLAS
-624 RAGLNAAQQASAAA
+624 RAGLNAAQQASVAASA
-638 AESIASSSA
+638 ALESANA
-647 TIEGGRFK
+647 TMDGARFK
-655 FGMVALADA
+655 FGMVAFVDA

-669 FKALNAKAVIAGP
+669 FKALNAKAVMPGATIQ
-682 ARQAQLMGTLTVLD
+682 RHLQRTLSVVD
-696 LHDAMRT
+696 LHDAMRS
-703 TVSGLHRSSYG
+703 TVSGLHRSSHG
-714 YGIAALVLMSASL
+714 YGVAGLVMMSASL
-727 GELNKQILKA
+727 GHLNQQIMKA
-737 PVEGRGLL
+737 PVEEQGLL

-751 GVAALVGD
+751 GAAALIGD
-759 AAIVLGEMGS
+759 SAILLGEVGA
-769 KLPWLSR
+769 KLPWFSK

-781 MGRWMFKASTRAAVL
+781 MGRWMFRAGTRAAVV
-796 QAGGR
+796 QAGGKI
-801 WLSGGAGGIV
+801 LSGVAGMIL
-811 GALSVWEGY
+811 GALTITEGISDFSLD
-820 KDMQLSKGYGI
+820 KVYG
-831 AMISGGLALMISAA
+831 GLMISSGLATAFAA
-845 LILFGAL
+845 LMMLFGWV
-852 VPVATVLFI
+852 VPVAIALML
-861 FAAIVTVIAA
+861 IAA
-871 WLKPDQIERWL
+871 TVTIVVAWFKPDEIERWL
-882 DRAMH
+882 DKALH
-887 FGKNKTGVFP
+887 FGSNNKGAFTHL
-897 DITSQSTELVNLKA
+897 SLQMAELEKLRRQ

>member
-47 GVQDIVLPASDAQY
+47 GVKDIVLPASDAQY

-142 APWTAKVWRRHQD
+142 APWTAKVWRRHQN

-279 QLAVTRLLE
+279 QLAMTRLLE

-293 ERQEKRQTA
+293 ERAEKRQSA
-302 AAITALRETIEQG
+302 AAITALREAIHQG
-315 ALEDETHRRRR
+315 AIEDEVHRKRT
-326 NAMAG
+326 NAMVG
-331 RGLVT
+331 RGIVGVF
-336 TLGGRTVAEQ
+336 GGRAAAQEL
-346 MSRSLPL
+346 SRSLPL
-353 WTDDVFAV
+353 WTDDAFAV
-361 ADEDVG
+361 EDEEEV
-367 LKLGA
+367 LRLGRK
-372 ASWKKYRQYL
+372 SWKKYRKHL
-382 REDDGYARWLKETYV
+382 RGGNAYARWLKNTYLD
-397 AEQVKFYEH
+397 EQDRFYQKH
-406 TISALDDAYIAWL
+406 IAALDDGYIAWL
-419 SSAGFKQ
+419 SAAAFKQ
-426 YMTGNFD
+426 HMVCNFD
-433 STDTTSGVLYQEAVT
+433 STDTTSGILYQEAVT
-448 ALLQDATSRGKVFQY
+448 AMLQDATSRGKVFAY
-463 VLERL
+463 VLEQL
-468 EQGDPLNPDEI
+468 ENGDPLDPESI

-486 NQDGLIA
+486 NQDALISD
-493 VWKDALAQASSAP
+493 WKQVLAKTSTAP
-506 NARDWMVAANGLS
+506 GARDWLLAANGLS
-519 NAFKGM
+519 NAFKAL
-525 LDNPLKGQVSGY
+525 LDNPAAGKTAG
-537 HGPKRL
+537 
-543 VDMYRGAARLL
+543 MYQGSARLL
-554 EQLSGPVTR
+554 EHLSGPVTR
-563 MVGNEIGSMAAV
+563 MVGDEIGRMVAADV
-575 GVGTLPARWQI
+575 GRLPARWQM
-586 GLLTALGQSSSPG
+586 GLMTAMAQSGSPQ
-599 TALIDLTGY
+599 TQLVDLTGH

-617 LAMTLAG
+617 LAMTLAS
-624 RAGLNAAQQASAAA
+624 RAGLNAAQQASVAATA
-638 AESIASSSA
+638 ALESANA
-647 TIEGGRFK
+647 TMDGARFK
-655 FGMVALADA
+655 FGMLAFVDA

-669 FKALNAKAVIAGP
+669 FKALNAKAVMPGP
-682 ARQAQLMGTLTVLD
+682 AIQRHLQRTLSVVD
-696 LHDAMRT
+696 LHDAMRS

-714 YGIAALVLMSASL
+714 YGVAGLVMMSASL
-727 GELNKQILKA
+727 GHLNQQIMKA
-737 PVEGRGLL
+737 PVEERALL
-745 QANFAA
+745 KANFAA

-759 AAIVLGEMGS
+759 SAIVLGEVGA

-776 TLAEP
+776 SLAEP
-781 MGRWMFKASTRAAVL
+781 MGRWMYNAGTRAAVL
-796 QAGGR
+796 RAGGQI
-801 WLSGGAGGIV
+801 LSGVAGMLL
-811 GALSVWEGY
+811 GALLIYEGAR
-820 KDMQLSKGYGI
+820 DLSLNMGYGI
-831 AMISGGLALMISAA
+831 AMGALGIATVVFSFMTLSGVGIPAGVLLMI
-845 LILFGAL
+845 
-852 VPVATVLFI
+852 ATAV
-861 FAAIVTVIAA
+861 VTVVVSYF
-871 WLKPDQIERWL
+871 KPDDVERWL
-882 DRAMH
+882 DKVIH
-887 FGKNKTGVFP
+887 FGANGSGAFGN
-897 DITSQSTELVNLKA
+897 IEMQEAALNSLRST

>member
-35 RRAPPLQAPFGS
+35 RRAPPLQAPFGA
-47 GVQDIVLPASDAQY
+47 GIQDIVLPASDAQY

-137 LAFSA
+137 LAYST
-142 APWTAKVWRRHQD
+142 APWTARVWRRHQD

-166 DMAGWVGSGNP
+166 DLAGWVGSGNP
-177 QPHMASLYQTL
+177 QPHMAGLYQTL

-223 LAHSLSGRVQY
+223 LDHSLSGRVQY

-255 DHPLAVAPA
+255 GHPLAVAPA

-293 ERQEKRQTA
+293 ERAEKRQSA
-302 AAITALRETIEQG
+302 AAITALREAIHQG
-315 ALEDETHRRRR
+315 AIEDEVHRKRTS
-326 NAMAG
+326 AMVG
-331 RGLVT
+331 RGIVGVF
-336 TLGGRTVAEQ
+336 GGRAAAQEL
-346 MSRSLPL
+346 SRSLPL

-361 ADEDVG
+361 EDEEEV
-367 LKLGA
+367 LRLGRK
-372 ASWKKYRQYL
+372 SWKKYRKHL
-382 REDDGYARWLKETYV
+382 RGGNAYARWLKNTYLD
-397 AEQVKFYEH
+397 EQDRFYQKH
-406 TISALDDAYIAWL
+406 IAALDDGYIAWL
-419 SSAGFKQ
+419 SAAAFKQ
-426 YMTGNFD
+426 HMVCNFD
-433 STDTTSGVLYQEAVT
+433 STDTTSGILYQEAVT
-448 ALLQDATSRGKVFQY
+448 AMLQDATSRGKVFAY
-463 VLERL
+463 VLEQL
-468 EQGDPLNPDEI
+468 ENGDPLDPESI
-479 LLRAQVW
+479 LLRAQIW
-486 NQDGLIA
+486 NQDALISD
-493 VWKDALAQASSAP
+493 WKQVLEKTSTALG
-506 NARDWMVAANGLS
+506 ARDWLLAANGLS
-519 NAFKGM
+519 NAFKGL
-525 LDNPLKGQVSGY
+525 LDHPAAGKTAG
-537 HGPKRL
+537 
-543 VDMYRGAARLL
+543 MYQGSARLL
-554 EQLSGPVTR
+554 EHLSGPVTR
-563 MVGNEIGSMAAV
+563 MVGDEIGRMVAADV
-575 GVGTLPARWQI
+575 GRLPARWQM
-586 GLLTALGQSSSPG
+586 GLLTAMAQSGSPQ
-599 TALIDLTGY
+599 TQLMDLTGY

-617 LAMTLAG
+617 LAMTLAA
-624 RAGLNAAQQASAAA
+624 RAGLNAAQQASVAATA
-638 AESIASSSA
+638 ALESANA
-647 TIEGGRFK
+647 TMDGARFK
-655 FGMVALADA
+655 FGMLAFVDA

-669 FKALNAKAVIAGP
+669 FKALNAKAVIPGAAIQGHLQ
-682 ARQAQLMGTLTVLD
+682 RTLSVVD
-696 LHDAMRT
+696 LHDAMRS

-714 YGIAALVLMSASL
+714 YGVAGLVMMSASL
-727 GELNKQILKA
+727 GHLNQQIMKA
-737 PVEGRGLL
+737 PVEERGLL

-751 GVAALVGD
+751 GAAVLIGD
-759 AAIVLGEMGS
+759 SAILLGEVGA
-769 KLPWLSR
+769 KLPWFSK

-781 MGRWMFKASTRAAVL
+781 MGRWMFRAGTRAAVV
-796 QAGGR
+796 QAGGKI
-801 WLSGGAGGIV
+801 LSGVAGMIL
-811 GALSVWEGY
+811 GALTITEG
-820 KDMQLSKGYGI
+820 
-831 AMISGGLALMISAA
+831 ISDFSLDKVYGGLMIFSGLATAFAALMM
-845 LILFGAL
+845 LFGWT
-852 VPVATVLFI
+852 VPVAIALML
-861 FAAIVTVIAA
+861 IAA
-871 WLKPDQIERWL
+871 TVTIVVAWFKPDEIERWL
-882 DRAMH
+882 DKALH
-887 FGKNKTGVFP
+887 FGSNNKGAFTHL
-897 DITSQSTELVNLKA
+897 SLQMAELEKLRRQ